1 MDKIKIIIVDDDA
14 IVAMSLK
21 TILSAAE
28 DIEVVGIGHDGSDA
42 VELFRIN
49 APDIVLTDIQMGSMS
64 GLEATAVILKHNP
77 DAKIIL
83 LTTFLDDEYVREA
96 LRVGA
101 KGYIL
106 KQDFEGVLPAIR
118 AVNSGQNVFGD
129 KIMDLIPNLMNEKN
143 NKKDMSAYDKYGI
156 TDKEYDIIVLVA
168 DGLSNKEI
176 AEKLFLSEGTV
187 RNYLSTILEK
197 LNLRDRTQLAIYYY
211 KMS

>member
-1 MDKIKIIIVDDDA
+1 MNKIKIIIVDDDA

-28 DIEVVGIGHDGSDA
+28 DINVVGIGHDGSDA
-42 VELFRIN
+42 VELFKKN
-49 APDIVLTDIQMGSMS
+49 NPDIVLTDIQMGSMN
-64 GLEATAVILKHNP
+64 GLDATANILKENS

-118 AVNSGQNVFGD
+118 AVYSGQNVFGN
-129 KIMDLIPNLMNEKN
+129 KIMDLIPRILDEKEN
-143 NKKDMSAYDKYGI
+143 IKDMSAYDKYGI
-156 TDKEYDIIVLVA
+156 TDKEYDIIELVA